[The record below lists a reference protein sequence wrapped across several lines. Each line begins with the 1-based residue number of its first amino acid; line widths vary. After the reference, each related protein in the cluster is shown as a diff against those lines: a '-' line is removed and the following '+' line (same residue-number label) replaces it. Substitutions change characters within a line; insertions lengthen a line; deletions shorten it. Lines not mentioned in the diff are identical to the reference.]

1 MTGRQKKIWELLTEW
16 DYLTAKQIGERLH
29 LSDRTV
35 RTEIKEINAGKKR
48 EVIGAKKGRGYF
60 ILDGGAFRHE
70 LSEGPESGEN
80 VEWEVV
86 RRVLFEEEAPYLE
99 LADELYISDALL
111 TKIIVQVNRRMQR
124 CYGKGIIRK
133 QGGCLVLELTEQEKR
148 EYYGIYITSRNV
160 GQYFQPESFQ
170 PYFDWIDIQEIR
182 RMIVDCVHRHSTP
195 LFDATIMRLILGTA
209 VMAER
214 MAAGFFVD
222 AECQDGA
229 EGYVTDET
237 DVAEVMEELGGM
249 LSLTVPEAEFGY
261 CRGLF
266 RNDFY
271 LIEGME
277 EGLAESLLQKI
288 LIEIQVEYGYD
299 FSGDEEFCREMK
311 AQLIG
316 TWKRKQNQQL
326 AVNPVLHHIKAQ
338 YPLEYDI
345 AIFLADRFNRLAGCS
360 VEEEEVGL
368 FAIHIIRA
376 MEADLMRMEK
386 TVALVNPF
394 GKQVKELIRKRLEE
408 MGECRLKI
416 GPVYSVFDLP
426 EYFPKDLL
434 AVLTTVPLASMPED
448 IPVVLCRNFLDY
460 HEREKLLEI
469 IRDEQVS
476 SVREYFKKLFRPSLF
491 FPEVDLESKQ
501 EVLGFQCRQLLNQG
515 YVEEGFLESVLQRED
530 IAPTAFEAGFA
541 IAHGMENSAKR
552 TAVCVCILKNK
563 IPWGEYNV
571 KIVFLFALAS
581 DWNHAMIPVYNVM
594 LDNLMKTGGVRRLS
608 RAQSFREFAGL
619 LL

>member
-1 MTGRQKKIWELLTEW
+1 MEQGF
-16 DYLTAKQIGERLH
+16 LTAQQIGEQLH

-35 RTEIKEINAGKKR
+35 RTEIKEINAEKKR
-48 EVIGAKKGRGYF
+48 EIIGAKKGKGYF
-60 ILDGGAFRHE
+60 IRDKGAFRHE
-70 LSEGPESGEN
+70 PADGPENLES

-86 RRVLFEEEAPYLE
+86 RRVLFEQELPYLE
-99 LADELYISDALL
+99 LADELYVSDALL
-111 TKIIVQVNRRMQR
+111 TKIVARVNRRMQR
-124 CYGKGIIRK
+124 RYGKGTIRK
-133 QGGCLVLELTEQEKR
+133 QNNCLVLELTETEKR
-148 EYYGIYITSRNV
+148 EYYEIYITAENV
-160 GQYFQPESFQ
+160 GRYFQPESFQ
-170 PYFDWIDIQEIR
+170 PYFEWVDIRQISQL
-182 RMIVDCVHRHSTP
+182 IVGCAHHFQLQ

-214 MAAGFFVD
+214 MAAGFFADGTDPDTRAALYGED
-222 AECQDGA
+222 AGQSDKEA
-229 EGYVTDET
+229 
-237 DVAEVMEELGGM
+237 AKPASEEIMHALGEI
-249 LSLTVPEAEFGY
+249 LSLTIPETEYAY
-261 CRGLF
+261 CRQLL

-271 LIEGME
+271 LMEGVDK
-277 EGLAESLLQKI
+277 GLAEQLLQKI

-316 TWKRKQNQQL
+316 TWKRKQNRQL
-326 AVNPVLHHIKAQ
+326 AVNPVLHRIKAQ

-345 AIFLADRFNRLAGCS
+345 AIFFADRFNRLAGCS
-360 VEEEEVGL
+360 VEDEEVGL

-376 MEADLMRMEK
+376 METNLMRMEK

-426 EYFPKDLL
+426 RYFPKDLL
-434 AVLTTVPLASMPED
+434 AVLTTVPLPSVPED
-448 IPVVLCRNFLDY
+448 LPVILCRNFLDY
-460 HEREKLLEI
+460 HEKEKLMEV

-476 SVREYFKKLFRPSLF
+476 SVRNYFKKLFRPSLF
-491 FPEVDLESKQ
+491 FADMEMDSRQ
-501 EVLGFQCRQLLNQG
+501 EVLEFQCRQLFLQG

-541 IAHGMENSAKR
+541 IAHGMDNSAKR
-552 TAVCVCILKNK
+552 TAICVCIMKNK

-571 KIVFLFALAS
+571 RIVFLFALPS
-581 DWNHAMIPVYNVM
+581 SWNHTMIPVYNVM
-594 LDNLMKTGGVRRLS
+594 IDNLMKAGGVRRLS
-608 RAQSFREFAGL
+608 RVRSCQEFADL

>member
-1 MTGRQKKIWELLTEW
+1 MEQ
-16 DYLTAKQIGERLH
+16 DYLTSQQIGERLH

-35 RTEIKEINAGKKR
+35 RTEIKEINAEKKR
-48 EVIGAKKGRGYF
+48 EIIGAKKGKGYF
-60 ILDGGAFRHE
+60 ILDKGIFRHE
-70 LSEGPESGEN
+70 FVEEPESWEN

-86 RRVLFEEEAPYLE
+86 RRILFEEEVPYLE
-99 LADELYISDALL
+99 LADELYISDTFL
-111 TKIIVQVNRRMQR
+111 TKIVGRVNRRMQR
-124 CYGKGIIRK
+124 RYGKGRIRK
-133 QGGCLVLELTEQEKR
+133 QNNCLVLSLTEWEKR

-160 GQYFQPESFQ
+160 GQYFQLESFQ
-170 PYFDWIDIQEIR
+170 PYFEWIDVSKIR
-182 RMIVDCVHRHSTP
+182 GMIVGSLHHYPMP
-195 LFDATIMRLILGTA
+195 LFDTTIMRLILGTA

-214 MAAGFFVD
+214 MAAGYFLEPLPAADRD
-222 AECQDGA
+222 AVQQAAD
-229 EGYVTDET
+229 
-237 DVAEVMEELGGM
+237 EVMEELGKM
-249 LSLTVPEAEFGY
+249 LNLSIPEEEYEY
-261 CRGLF
+261 CRRLF

-271 LIEGME
+271 WM
-277 EGLAESLLQKI
+277 EGLDKELAEALLQKI

-326 AVNPVLHHIKAQ
+326 AVNPVLYRIKAQ

-376 MEADLMRMEK
+376 METNLMRTEK

-434 AVLTTVPLASMPED
+434 AVLTTVPLPSMPED
-448 IPVVLCRNFLDY
+448 IPVILCRNFLDY
-460 HEREKLLEI
+460 HEKEKLLEV
-469 IRDEQVS
+469 IRDEQIS
-476 SVREYFKKLFRPSLF
+476 SVRAYFKKLFRPALF
-491 FPEVDLESKQ
+491 FTEVDLESRQ
-501 EVLGFQCRQLLNQG
+501 EVLAFQCRQLLTQG

-581 DWNHAMIPVYNVM
+581 SWNHTMIPIYNVM
-594 LDNLMKTGGVRRLS
+594 IDNLMKTGGVRRLS
-608 RAQSFREFAGL
+608 KAGSCQEFANL